1 MCSARLTLAAVAL
14 LIAGCV
20 HPFGLDQV
28 GLDDDHDGVLD
39 DADNCPDVSNPR
51 QQDFDR
57 DGVGDH
63 CSVCAA
69 PSGRDD
75 DADGLDDACDACVG
89 PGELDRDV
97 GEDGIDDGC
106 EPCPEATGQD
116 IDEDGIDDACDS
128 CLRGPP
134 LDEDGDGV
142 SNACDDCPS
151 RPDPLQEHAG
161 DTDRLGDACD
171 PDTDPLGASQ
181 MQSAQT
187 QRLFEGFDAA
197 PSGWTQNDSPVS
209 GGELH
214 IPTVT
219 DTIPSTSFSLFFLL
233 ETYVRFATPAPDASF
248 QILVQGS
255 AFCPMFVNCFASAT
269 CTLTGDGH
277 VGLVSYTGE
286 SFTSPETLD
295 ITDGVMLWFR
305 SSMSM
310 RSPGGGMTQ
319 LCVGV
324 DVHGVVATAVEDEV
338 PLPVSDLKYGAFL
351 TTGPQ
356 AVDMRYLWLVSN

>member
-1 MCSARLTLAAVAL
+1 MCSARLTLVAL
-14 LIAGCV
+14 ALLVAGCT
-20 HPFGLDQV
+20 HTFGLDQV

-39 DADNCPDVSNPR
+39 DADNCPDDYNPR

-63 CSVCAA
+63 CSVCMA
-69 PSGRDD
+69 PNGRDD

-97 GEDGIDDGC
+97 GDDGIDDGC

-116 IDEDGIDDACDS
+116 LDEDGIDDACDS

-142 SNACDDCPS
+142 ANACDACPS

-181 MQSAQT
+181 IKTLQT
-187 QRLFEGFDAA
+187 HRLFDGFDGMPAA
-197 PSGWTQNDSPVS
+197 WLLNDVPAS
-209 GGELH
+209 GGESHL
-214 IPTVT
+214 PALAQMV
-219 DTIPSTSFSLFFLL
+219 PSARFTHSFLL
-233 ETYVRFATPAPDASF
+233 EASVRFAALAKDASF
-248 QILVQGS
+248 AMFVEGN
-255 AFCPMFVNCFASAT
+255 AFCPNIVNCYASAT
-269 CTLTGDGH
+269 CTLTSDGN
-277 VGLVSYTGE
+277 VRLLSYTGE
-286 SFTSPETLD
+286 EFTSTETLD
-295 ITDGVMLWFR
+295 VTDGVRMWFR
-305 SSMSM
+305 SSTSS
-310 RSPGGGMTQ
+310 RSPNGGMTQ

-324 DVHGVVATAVEDEV
+324 DVHGVTATAVQDEV
-338 PLPVSDLKYGAFL
+338 PAPIEGLQYLATLTAGAQPVDL
-351 TTGPQ
+351 
-356 AVDMRYLWLVSN
+356 RYVWLVSN